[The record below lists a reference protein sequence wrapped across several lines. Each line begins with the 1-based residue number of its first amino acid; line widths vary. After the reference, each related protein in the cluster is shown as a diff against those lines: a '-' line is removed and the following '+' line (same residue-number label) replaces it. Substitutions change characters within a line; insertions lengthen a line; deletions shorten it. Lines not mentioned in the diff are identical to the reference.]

1 MVDLRTTIPYHQ
13 IPRNPMMGNGPPTKV
28 VSLQQQQHLA
38 QQHMRRRTSS
48 SNVFPQNMYSPRR
61 ASSTTSSVSTSSNPS
76 TSNQNTY
83 VAQLRRQKATV
94 WCSQSQAEDP
104 RLVAAQKAE
113 KVRAAMEIT
122 GASASTSSLFG
133 GNGNGHEKIHS
144 KHRSHKNKDSGA
156 YAQPSLLI
164 AAGLPARLSASEVEG
179 DGSDE
184 DEGLH
189 HHPSRSSLARSHGSK
204 GSHGSTA
211 SSRRA
216 TGISHQNAPSP
227 PRQHTA
233 SSSGSGRQM
242 MTPTVAIH
250 PAPDHTAGYP
260 QNPYQNQYQQQP
272 QYQQQQQY
280 QQSQYQQQPQY
291 QSRFAGPPMFLD
303 ENRLV
308 ETPESSGPPTA
319 TLAPHRND
327 GSGYFSGSSGDN
339 SSNGTPASNMDL
351 KRAGSVD
358 ERNVRTLTMSGVRL
372 FVANPD

>member
-1 MVDLRTTIPYHQ
+1 MA
-13 IPRNPMMGNGPPTKV
+13 NGLPTKV
-28 VSLQQQQHLA
+28 SSFQQQQQQQLA
-38 QQHMRRRTSS
+38 QQHTRRRTSS
-48 SNVFPQNMYSPRR
+48 SNTFPQNIYSPRR
-61 ASSTTSSVSTSSNPS
+61 ASSTTSSISTSSNPS
-76 TSNQNTY
+76 SSNQNTY

-104 RLVAAQKAE
+104 RLIAAQKAE

-144 KHRSHKNKDSGA
+144 KSRSHKNKDAGA
-156 YAQPSLLI
+156 YSQPSLLI

-204 GSHGSTA
+204 GSVGSTA

-216 TGISHQNAPSP
+216 TGISHHNAPSP

-233 SSSGSGRQM
+233 SSSGSGRQF

-250 PAPDHTAGYP
+250 PAPDNNTGYP
-260 QNPYQNQYQQQP
+260 QNQYQNQYQQQP
-272 QYQQQQQY
+272 
-280 QQSQYQQQPQY
+280 SQYQNRFIGQPV
-291 QSRFAGPPMFLD
+291 FLD

-308 ETPESSGPPTA
+308 DTPESSGPPTA
-319 TLAPHRND
+319 TLAPNRND

-339 SSNGTPASNMDL
+339 SSNGTPASAADL